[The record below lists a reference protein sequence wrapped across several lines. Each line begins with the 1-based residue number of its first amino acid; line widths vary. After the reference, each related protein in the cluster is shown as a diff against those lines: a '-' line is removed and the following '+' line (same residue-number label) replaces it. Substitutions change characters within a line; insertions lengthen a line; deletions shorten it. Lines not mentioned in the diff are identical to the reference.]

1 MSNTLTPDI
10 CVIGAGSGGLT
21 VAAASAAFGAS
32 VVLIEKGEMGGD
44 CLNTGC
50 VPSKALIAAAKK
62 VHSIKN
68 AAAFGVTADNIQV
81 DFQRVHDH
89 VHGVIAAIAPNDS
102 VERFTGLGVHV
113 IESEGVFV
121 DDKTVQAGETLVKA
135 RRFVIATGSTA
146 FVPPIDGLQDVAYL
160 TNESVFDLTQGPDHL
175 IVIGGGPIGME
186 LAQAH
191 HRLGAK
197 VTVLEAFI
205 PLGKDDP
212 EMAAIVVEA
221 LRKEGLDIRAG
232 AKVTKVSSGGSGIEV
247 EIETETG
254 TETLAGS
261 HLLVAVG
268 RKPSVEGLGLERA
281 GIPYD
286 RKGIKVDD
294 ALRTANKKVYAIGD
308 VAGGPQFTHVAGYQ
322 AGLVVQSI
330 LSPFP
335 ARQNLT
341 ALPWATYTDPEM
353 AHVGMN
359 EADAAERHGEVR
371 VLRWP
376 YSENDRAQ
384 AERKTI
390 GHIKVITDRKG
401 RILGAD
407 IVGENAGDIINMWAL
422 AISQKLKIGA
432 FRGYISPYP
441 TFAEIGKRA
450 AVTYYAGA
458 TSNPWLRR
466 IIRYILNFK

>member
-1 MSNTLTPDI
+1 MDKTLTPDI

-21 VAAASAAFGAS
+21 VAAASAAFGID
-32 VVLIEKGEMGGD
+32 VVLVEKGEMGGD

-50 VPSKALIAAAKK
+50 VPSKALIAAARK
-62 VHSIKN
+62 VHAIRT
-68 AAAFGVTADNIQV
+68 AGHFGVSAGDVEV

-89 VHGVIAAIAPNDS
+89 VHEVIAAIAPNDS

-113 IESEGVFV
+113 VQEAGEFV
-121 DDKTVQAGETLVKA
+121 DEKTVRAGETLIRA

-146 FVPPIDGLQDVAYL
+146 AVPPIDGLADVDYL
-160 TNESVFDLTQGPDHL
+160 TNESIFDLTKGPDHL

-191 HRLGAK
+191 RRLGAR
-197 VTVLEAFI
+197 VTVLEAMQ

-212 EMAAIVVEA
+212 ELAAIVVDS
-221 LRKEGLDIRAG
+221 LRAEGVDIRAETR
-232 AKVTKVSSGGSGIEV
+232 VTRVAQNGDTIDVEV
-247 EIETETG
+247 ETATG
-254 TETLAGS
+254 TETVSGT

-281 GIPYD
+281 GIAYD
-286 RKGIKVDD
+286 RAGVTVDN
-294 ALRTANKKVYAIGD
+294 ALRTSNRRVYAIGD

-330 LSPFP
+330 LSPFA
-335 ARQNLT
+335 ARQNLS
-341 ALPWATYTDPEM
+341 ALPWATYTDPEF
-353 AHVGMN
+353 AHVGMS
-359 EADAAERHGEVR
+359 EAEAAEKHDNIR

-384 AERKTI
+384 AERRTE
-390 GHIKVITDRKG
+390 GHIKVIVDRKG

-407 IVGENAGDIINMWAL
+407 VVGENAGEIINMWAL
-422 AISQKLKIGA
+422 ALSQKMKIGA
-432 FRGYISPYP
+432 FRNYISPYP

-450 AVTYYAGA
+450 AVSYYAGA
-458 TSNPWLRR
+458 TSNPLLRR
-466 IIRYILNFK
+466 IIRFIVNLK